1 LPPAEKSQS
10 ADPPSAGAPFRGDP
24 WRTWWLAPLAVAVV
38 LGVAALAGWQTR
50 WPAAV
55 FGVRAA
61 AQDQP
66 APSRPGAS
74 PGPASSSGMTPSGA
88 PAADAPSAGVAGS
101 AQEQAADKLA
111 ALLSQSVSDRS
122 AVNDAY
128 NDVMQC
134 GSELDQDAQVFQ
146 NAASARQQLLSQLTN
161 LPAQS
166 ALSAAMIHDLSGAWQ
181 ESVQADS
188 DYVQWAQDQA
198 SNGCT
203 VNSTADPSYVDAER
217 PNNQATT
224 DKTAFAGQWDPLA
237 AQYGLTQYQQ
247 GDL

>member
-1 LPPAEKSQS
+1 
-10 ADPPSAGAPFRGDP
+10 
-24 WRTWWLAPLAVAVV
+24 VAAV

-50 WPAAV
+50 WPAAI
-55 FGVRAA
+55 FGTRAA
-61 AQDQP
+61 AQDQT
-66 APSRPGAS
+66 ASSRSGAS
-74 PGPASSSGMTPSGA
+74 RGAASSSGTTASGA
-88 PAADAPSAGVAGS
+88 PASAAPSTGAAGS
-101 AQEQAADKLA
+101 APEQAASKLA

-122 AVNDAY
+122 AVNSAY

-134 GSELDQDAQVFQ
+134 GSELSQDAQVFQ
-146 NAASARQQLLSQLTN
+146 NAASARQQLLSQLAN

-166 ALSAAMIHDLSGAWQ
+166 ALSAAMIQDLSGAWQ

-188 DYVQWAQDQA
+188 DYVHWAQDQA

-203 VNSTADPSYVDAER
+203 ADSTADPNYVDAEA
-217 PNNQATT
+217 PNDQATT
-224 DKTAFAGQWDPLA
+224 DKTAFAGQWNPLA